1 MAVVWITAVFQAC
14 AVDNLIVEP
23 QLLGNGI

>member
-1 MAVVWITAVFQAC
+1 MAVVWITAVFQAY
-14 AVDNLIVEP
+14 AVDNFIFEP

>member
-1 MAVVWITAVFQAC
+1 MAVVWITAVFQVC
-14 AVDNLIVEP
+14 AVDNWIFEP